1 MKDLLKLNKGG
12 VNMEYAGIAIIPLLI
27 GILEVIKKLG
37 INKKYIP
44 IISLLLGIGTGILL
58 FTDGDL
64 KAGIIKGIY
73 IGLSAVGLYSGG
85 KNTIEAIK

>member
-1 MKDLLKLNKGG
+1 
-12 VNMEYAGIAIIPLLI
+12 MEYAGIAIIPLLI

-58 FTDGDL
+58 FADGDL
-64 KAGIIKGIY
+64 KVGIIKGIY
-73 IGLSAVGLYSGG
+73 IGLSAVGLYSGA
-85 KNTIEAIK
+85 KNTVEVIK

>member
-1 MKDLLKLNKGG
+1 
-12 VNMEYAGIAIIPLLI
+12 MEYAGIAIIPLLI
-27 GILEVIKKLG
+27 GILEVIKRLG
-37 INKKYIP
+37 INKKYVP

-85 KNTIEAIK
+85 KNTIEAIKW

>member
-1 MKDLLKLNKGG
+1 
-12 VNMEYAGIAIIPLLI
+12 MEYAGIAIIPLLI

-58 FTDGDL
+58 FTDGDF
-64 KAGIIKGIY
+64 KVGIIKGIY

>member
-1 MKDLLKLNKGG
+1 
-12 VNMEYAGIAIIPLLI
+12 MEYAGITIIPLLI

-58 FTDGDL
+58 FADGDL

>member
-1 MKDLLKLNKGG
+1 
-12 VNMEYAGIAIIPLLI
+12 MEYAGIAIIPLLI

-44 IISLLLGIGTGILL
+44 VISLLLGIGIGILL
-58 FTDGDL
+58 FADGDL
-64 KAGIIKGIY
+64 KAGIVQGIY